1 MTTENLSRHIAER
14 IVADF
19 GANTEFALQELEK
32 YQIEPGSVGQEWQDY
47 FAYVLSLPNPQASA
61 LVTETTIFKRD
72 PAEATPV
79 EASASGGASVAP
91 AESIEPAAAEPS
103 AIEPAIVELSPMPTT
118 ETQVFDRRAYTGSIE
133 SPVRKAEQPAALAAV
148 APVSSTALAPR
159 SRALAPVILP
169 GDIVEPVRGGMLK
182 IVENM
187 EASLSVPTATSLR
200 EVPVR
205 ALEENRALVNR
216 HRAATSASKVSFTHI
231 IAWAMIKALDTF
243 PRLNDAYA
251 ELDGKPHRIH
261 RGDVRLGIAVDV
273 QKKDGSRTLLVPN
286 IRGANLLSFPQFL
299 EKFDDLVS
307 RSRASRLMPDD
318 FMGTTVSL
326 TNPGTVGTTASTPRL
341 MPGQGLILATGSLD
355 YPPEYRSMS
364 PKTLS
369 MLGISKCMTMT
380 STYDH
385 RVIQGAESG
394 LFLARIEALLRGEDR
409 FYERMFED
417 LVVPYPPV
425 RTELDALVPAFFGGG
440 GGSNKEEVE
449 KQARVLQL
457 IHAFR
462 VRGHLIAQFDPLGAK
477 RPPVKDLDPAA
488 YGLTLWDLDREFFTN
503 GALGKEKATLR
514 EILDVMRETY
524 CNTVTSEYMFIAAPG
539 QKEWLQNRQETSR
552 NKTELSPV
560 EKKRVMEKLA
570 EAEAF
575 ERHLHTKY
583 VGNKRFSLEG
593 LESTIPLLDQ
603 LLSLAASAGVKDAVL
618 GMAHRGRLNV
628 LANTLKKPLGQIFA
642 EFEGTTD
649 PDITQGSGD
658 VKYHLGAYGTHK
670 SPDGA
675 TLAIELAPN
684 PSHLEFVNPVVEGII
699 RAKQDLRG
707 DRARVSA
714 LPILLHGDAA
724 FAGQGVV
731 AETLNLAGLSGYGT
745 GGTIH
750 IVTNNQIGFTTL
762 PEDARSSTYC
772 TDVAKMVAAPV
783 FHANADDPEGVMHV
797 ANLAFEF
804 QRTFKH
810 DVVIDLVGYR
820 RWGHNE
826 GDEPSYTQPTMYAK
840 IKTHPSV
847 ATIYGEKL
855 VKTGAMSREDLETIW
870 ATKRASM
877 EQSNNGAHHDP
888 PGKPVDLPEVDASA
902 MSGRIR
908 ATLQGLTSIPNGF
921 EVHPK
926 LMSFL
931 KKRAELLQGIGKGD
945 VDWATGEALAFG
957 TLLLEGI
964 SVRLSGQDV
973 GRGTFSQR
981 HAILYDH
988 RDAKEFVALQQL
1000 AAGGS
1005 SFEVYD
1011 SLLSECAVMGFEFGY
1026 SSTHPRSLV
1035 LWEAQFGD
1043 FMNGAQV
1050 IIDQFIA
1057 AAEQKWN
1064 QSVGLT
1070 LLLPHGHEGQGPEHS
1085 SARIERFL
1093 NLCAEDNLRVAYPS
1107 TPASFFHLLR
1117 AQGRSGARK
1126 PLVVFTP
1133 KSLLRAPH
1141 CVSTLA
1147 ELSDGRFE
1155 PVLGDPTIDHAMVR
1169 RVIMTS
1175 GKVSYDLMKER
1186 EARGARDVAIV
1197 RIERYYPF
1205 PAAELSAVLK
1215 TYPVTAEVVW
1225 CQEEPANMGAWRFVR
1240 ERFLDGEVPGFEGR
1254 FLTYVGREASASPA
1268 PGSNKV
1274 HLREQDELITKAFA

>member
-1 MTTENLSRHIAER
+1 M
-14 IVADF
+14 
-19 GANTEFALQELEK
+19 
-32 YQIEPGSVGQEWQDY
+32 EPTV
-47 FAYVLSLPNPQASA
+47 V
-61 LVTETTIFKRD
+61 
-72 PAEATPV
+72 
-79 EASASGGASVAP
+79 
-91 AESIEPAAAEPS
+91 EPATS
-103 AIEPAIVELSPMPTT
+103 AT
-118 ETQVFDRRAYTGSIE
+118 ETQVVDPQTY
-133 SPVRKAEQPAALAAV
+133 AEQPHAPARVVESAAV
-148 APVSSTALAPR
+148 IATTAPTTRTNVMVSAR
-159 SRALAPVILP
+159 SRILAPVILP
-169 GDIVEPVRGGMLK
+169 GDVVEPVRGGMVK

-187 EASLSVPTATSLR
+187 EASLSVPTATSVR

-205 ALEENRALVNR
+205 GLEENRALVNR
-216 HRAATSASKVSFTHI
+216 HRASSSASKISFTHL
-231 IAWAMIKALDTF
+231 IAWAMVKALDTF

-251 ELDGKPHRIH
+251 EIDGKPHRIH

-286 IRGANLLSFPQFL
+286 IRGANQVTFPEFL

-307 RSRASRLMPDD
+307 RSRRSALMPDD

-326 TNPGTVGTTASTPRL
+326 TNPGTVGTTMSTPRL

-369 MLGISKCMTMT
+369 MLGISKVMTVS

-409 FYERMFED
+409 FYERLFEE
-417 LVVPYPPV
+417 LAVPFPPV
-425 RTELDALVPAFFGGG
+425 RTEVDVLAPAFMGGG
-440 GGSNKEEVE
+440 ASNKEEVE

-462 VRGHLIAQFDPLGAK
+462 VRGHLSASFDPLGAK
-477 RPPVKDLDPAA
+477 RPPVPDLDPAG

-514 EILDVMRETY
+514 EIIDVMRETY
-524 CNTVTSEYMFIAAPG
+524 CNTVTSEYMFIATPG
-539 QKEWLQNRQETSR
+539 HKEWLQNRQEKSR

-560 EKKRVMEKLA
+560 EKKHVMGKLA

-593 LESTIPLLDQ
+593 LEATIPLLDKI
-603 LLSLAASAGVKDAVL
+603 LSLAASAGVSDSVL

-658 VKYHLGAYGTHK
+658 VKYHLGAQGIHK
-670 SPDGA
+670 APDGA
-675 TLAIELAPN
+675 TLSLELAPN

-783 FHANADDPEGVMHV
+783 FHVNADDPEGVIHV
-797 ANLAFEF
+797 ANIAFEF
-804 QRTFKH
+804 QRAFKH

-826 GDEPSYTQPTMYAK
+826 GDEPAYTQPTMYAK

-855 VKTGAMSREDLETIW
+855 VRTGAMSREDLETIW
-870 ATKRASM
+870 ATKRAAM
-877 EQSNNGAHHDP
+877 DQTGNGAQPDQP
-888 PGKPVDLPEVDASA
+888 AAPADLPGVDSSA
-902 MSGRIR
+902 MSGRVR
-908 ATLQGLTSIPNGF
+908 ATLQGLTTIPAGF

-931 KKRAELLQGIGKGD
+931 KKRADLLEGKGTGY
-945 VDWATGEALAFG
+945 VDWSTGEALAFG

-1026 SSTHPRSLV
+1026 SATHPRSLV

-1064 QSVGLT
+1064 QTNGIT

-1093 NLCAEDNLRVAYPS
+1093 NLCAED
-1107 TPASFFHLLR
+1107 
-1117 AQGRSGARK
+1117 
-1126 PLVVFTP
+1126 
-1133 KSLLRAPH
+1133 
-1141 CVSTLA
+1141 
-1147 ELSDGRFE
+1147 
-1155 PVLGDPTIDHAMVR
+1155 
-1169 RVIMTS
+1169 
-1175 GKVSYDLMKER
+1175 
-1186 EARGARDVAIV
+1186 
-1197 RIERYYPF
+1197 
-1205 PAAELSAVLK
+1205 
-1215 TYPVTAEVVW
+1215 
-1225 CQEEPANMGAWRFVR
+1225 
-1240 ERFLDGEVPGFEGR
+1240 
-1254 FLTYVGREASASPA
+1254 
-1268 PGSNKV
+1268 
-1274 HLREQDELITKAFA
+1274 

>member
-1 MTTENLSRHIAER
+1 MNTENLPPHVAEKLF
-14 IVADF
+14 VDF
-19 GANTEFALQELEK
+19 AANTEFALQELEK
-32 YQIEPGSVGQEWQDY
+32 YQADPASVGKEWQDY
-47 FAYVLSLPNPQASA
+47 FAYLLSLVPPGGETQNAQTVQPSA
-61 LVTETTIFKRD
+61 
-72 PAEATPV
+72 AEATP
-79 EASASGGASVAP
+79 EPTS
-91 AESIEPAAAEPS
+91 EPAAAVSQSPS
-103 AIEPAIVELSPMPTT
+103 GEAPIQDSRTNAIVLEPTVISPEGSP
-118 ETQVFDRRAYTGSIE
+118 ETQLFDRGNSGGSIQRPE
-133 SPVRKAEQPAALAAV
+133 PQPVA
-148 APVSSTALAPR
+148 STALTSNTGSTARALTAR

-169 GDIVEPVRGGMLK
+169 GDVVEPVRGGMLR
-182 IVENM
+182 IIENM
-187 EASLSVPTATSLR
+187 EASLSVPTATSIR
-200 EVPVR
+200 EIPVR

-216 HRAATSASKVSFTHI
+216 HRASSSASKISFTHI

-243 PRLNDAYA
+243 PRMNDAYA
-251 ELDGKPHRIH
+251 EMDGQAHRIH
-261 RGDVRLGIAVDV
+261 RGDVRLGVAVDV
-273 QKKDGSRTLLVPN
+273 QKKDGTRTLLVPN
-286 IRGANLLSFPQFL
+286 IRGANQLSFSGFL
-299 EKFDDLVS
+299 EKFDDLVG
-307 RSRASRLMPDD
+307 RSRRNALMPDD

-326 TNPGTVGTTASTPRL
+326 TNPGTVGTTASAPRL
-341 MPGQGLILATGSLD
+341 MPGQGMILATGSLD

-369 MLGISKCMTMT
+369 MLGISKVMTLT

-394 LFLARIEALLRGEDR
+394 LFLARIEALLRGDDR
-409 FYERMFED
+409 FYERLFED
-417 LVVPYPPV
+417 LAVPYPPV
-425 RTELDALVPAFFGGG
+425 RTEVDALAPAFMGGAS
-440 GGSNKEEVE
+440 SNREEVE

-462 VRGHLIAQFDPLGAK
+462 VRGHLLAQFDPLGAK
-477 RPPVKDLDPAA
+477 RPPVKDLDPGG

-514 EILDVMRETY
+514 EIIDVMRETY

-539 QKEWLQNRQETSR
+539 QKEWLQNHQEMTR
-552 NKTELSPV
+552 NKTALSPV

-575 ERHLHTKY
+575 EKHLHTKY

-593 LESTIPLLDQ
+593 LEATIPLLDK
-603 LLSLAASAGVKDAVL
+603 LLSLAATSGVQDAVI

-628 LANTLKKPLGQIFA
+628 LANTLKKPLPQIFA
-642 EFEGTTD
+642 EFEGSTD
-649 PDITQGSGD
+649 PDVTQGSGD
-658 VKYHLGAYGTHK
+658 VKYHLGAQGIHK
-670 SPDGA
+670 GMDGA
-675 TLAIELAPN
+675 SLAIELAPN
-684 PSHLEFVNPVVEGII
+684 PSHLEFVNPVVEGIV

-707 DRARVSA
+707 DRTRITA

-783 FHANADDPEGVMHV
+783 FHVNADDPEGVIHV
-797 ANLAFEF
+797 AQMAFEF

-826 GDEPSYTQPTMYAK
+826 GDEPAYTQPTMYAL
-840 IKTHPSV
+840 IKNHPSV
-847 ATIYGEKL
+847 ASIYGEKL
-855 VKTGAMSREDLETIW
+855 VKSGAMSREDLESIW
-870 ATKRASM
+870 ATKRAAM
-877 EQSNNGAHHDP
+877 QQTGNGAPHDP
-888 PGKPVDLPEVDASA
+888 KPVPADLPEVDAA
-902 MSGRIR
+902 ALSGRIH
-908 ATLQGLTSIPNGF
+908 ATLQGLTQIPASF

-926 LMSFL
+926 LMPFL
-931 KKRAELLQGIGKGD
+931 KKRADLLEGRGKGE
-945 VDWATGEALAFG
+945 VDWATAEALAFG

-988 RDAKEFVALQQL
+988 RDAKEFVPLQQL
-1000 AAGGS
+1000 AAGGA

-1026 SSTHPRSLV
+1026 SAVHPRSLV

-1064 QSVGLT
+1064 QQIGLT

-1093 NLCAEDNLRVAYPS
+1093 NLCAENNLRVAYPS

-1117 AQGRSGARK
+1117 AQGRTGAKK

-1133 KSLLRAPH
+1133 KSLLRAPV
-1141 CVSTLA
+1141 CVSTLQDLA
-1147 ELSDGRFE
+1147 AGRFL
-1155 PVLGDPTIDHAMVR
+1155 PVLGDQSVDPAMVR
-1169 RVIMTS
+1169 RVIITS

-1186 EARGARDVAIV
+1186 ETRGARDVAIV
-1197 RIERYYPF
+1197 RVERYYPF
-1205 PAAELSAVLK
+1205 PAKELAAALQ
-1215 TYPVTAEVVW
+1215 TYPITAEIVW
-1225 CQEEPANMGAWRFVR
+1225 AQEEPANMGGWRYVR
-1240 ERFLDGEVPGFEGR
+1240 ERFLDGDIEGFAHR
-1254 FLTYVGREASASPA
+1254 PPIYVGRDASASPA

-1274 HLREQDELITKAFA
+1274 HVREQDELLAKAFA